1 MTNEEYLAAIAA
13 HNPYGPFTPTSL
25 LQRTFSIYREQ
36 PKLVFGLVLIMAL
49 VELIATGVV
58 SASASQLG
66 RGEGG
71 GSLHALQAL
80 LFVCIAL
87 MAWLLTYLVTQVV
100 HGAFFYAVTAQL
112 QQRPISLGTASSMAQ
127 GRLGRLIGVSAQV
140 ALRIFGYEFLF
151 GAAAALAVGMVAF
164 LVHGAMGATLHTAGS
179 VTFMLL
185 LAPVAALGLVAF
197 GLAVFWTIARYAIAV
212 PACLSEDIP
221 SSAAIWRSI
230 HLSAKN
236 RGRIYAMYAFVLLLG
251 CASMALL
258 VPMAVLSMRNGG
270 HTAGAMFLNAVA
282 SAGDLLLGAWLV
294 SFTGIATTLCYY
306 DLRVRKEGLVQ
317 TDDIARDVPPQP
329 SLTPEL

>member
-13 HNPYGPFTPTSL
+13 RNPYGPFTPTSL
-25 LQRTFSIYREQ
+25 LQRTFSMYREQ
-36 PKLVFGLVLIMAL
+36 PKLVFGLVLIVAL

-71 GSLHALQAL
+71 SLYALQAL

-112 QQRPISLGTASSMAQ
+112 QQRPIGLGEASSMAQ

-140 ALRIFGYEFLF
+140 ALRIFGYELLF
-151 GAAAALAVGMVAF
+151 GAAAALAVGMIAA
-164 LVHGAMGATLHTAGS
+164 LVHGAMGATLHTAGP
-179 VTFMLL
+179 MALILL
-185 LAPVAALGLVAF
+185 MAPVVAVVLIAF
-197 GLAVFWTIARYAIAV
+197 GLSVFWTIARYAIAV

-221 SSAAIWRSI
+221 SSAAIHRSI
-230 HLSAKN
+230 HLSSKN

-251 CASMALL
+251 CASMVLL
-258 VPMAVLSMRNGG
+258 LPLAVLSMRNGG
-270 HTAGAMFLNAVA
+270 HTAGSMFLNAVV

-306 DLRVRKEGLVQ
+306 DLRVRKDGLGQ
-317 TDDIARDVPPQP
+317 TDDTAKDVPPQP